1 MIERL
6 VDTLRALAAPAE
18 EQLARYPDFV
28 VKADELALDFDDAL
42 RLVMDC
48 PQIRLEAEQEH
59 ALERLDDTLE
69 RMSGEANASLW
80 TARALREREE
90 WAHVRRLAR
99 AALAALDHP
108 ADPPRPDEG
117 PPESASDR
125 PGNLATGG

>member
-18 EQLARYPDFV
+18 EQLARFPDFV

-48 PQIRLEAEQEH
+48 PQIRLEPEQEH

-69 RMSGEANASLW
+69 RMSGEANAPLW
-80 TARALREREE
+80 TEGALRERDE
-90 WAHVRRLAR
+90 WARVRRLAR
-99 AALAALDHP
+99 AALAALGHP
-108 ADPPRPDEG
+108 ADLPPPHDPSPTNG
-117 PPESASDR
+117 LSS
-125 PGNLATGG
+125 